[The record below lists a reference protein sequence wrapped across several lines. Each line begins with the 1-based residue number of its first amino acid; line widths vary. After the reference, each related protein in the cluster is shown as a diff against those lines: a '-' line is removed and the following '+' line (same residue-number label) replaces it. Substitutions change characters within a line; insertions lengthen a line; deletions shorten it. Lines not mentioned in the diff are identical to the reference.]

1 MNLTIALLIIGAVCG
16 FLWGYIVDSDF
27 FLGILGSILGTLFA
41 ILISMLVCGF
51 IIPVAADAVGA
62 AHSIEK
68 VEVTPLY
75 ALKDNS
81 NLSGTFFLG
90 TGSID
95 ETDYYYYYIIREEGK
110 GYCVQKKAINSY
122 TYLDYL
128 SSEDCEY
135 DEPCLAYYYDEWDN
149 KILRFFA
156 WSPENWHTFY
166 VPEGSIIENY
176 YEVDLEG

>member
-1 MNLTIALLIIGAVCG
+1 MNFTIILFTIGIIGG
-16 FLWGYIVDSDF
+16 FLFGLVADGDVC
-27 FLGILGSILGTLFA
+27 LGLLGSVAGFLFA
-41 ILISMLVCGF
+41 VLISMIVCGL
-51 IIPVAADAVGA
+51 IIPIAADAAGA
-62 AHSIEK
+62 THSIEK

-90 TGSID
+90 SGSVN
-95 ETDYYYYYIIREEGK
+95 ETDYYYYIVREEGK
-110 GYCVQKKAINSY
+110 GYCVQKKAINNY

-128 SSEDCEY
+128 NSEDCEY
-135 DEPCLAYYYDEWDN
+135 DEPCIVYYYDEWDS

-156 WSPENWHTFY
+156 WSPANWHTFY

>member
-1 MNLTIALLIIGAVCG
+1 MNFTIILLTVGVIGG
-16 FLWGYIVDSDF
+16 FLFGLIDGGDF
-27 FLGILGSILGTLFA
+27 CLGLLSSILGFLMA
-41 ILISMLVCGF
+41 ALISMFICGLV
-51 IIPVAADAVGA
+51 IPIAANAVGA
-62 AHSIEK
+62 THSIEK

-90 TGSID
+90 SGSVN
-95 ETDYYYYYIIREEGK
+95 ETDYYYYIVREEGK
-110 GYCVQKKAINSY
+110 GYCIQKKAINNY

>member
-1 MNLTIALLIIGAVCG
+1 MNFTIILLIIGIVGGFIFGCIDGGDLFLG
-16 FLWGYIVDSDF
+16 FL
-27 FLGILGSILGTLFA
+27 GSFAGFLFA
-41 ILISMLVCGF
+41 VLISMIVCGLV
-51 IIPVAADAVGA
+51 IPIAADAVGA
-62 AHSIEK
+62 IHSIEK

-81 NLSGTFFLG
+81 NISGTFFLG
-90 TGSID
+90 SGSVN
-95 ETDYYYYYIIREEGK
+95 ETDYYYYIVREEGK
-110 GYCVQKKAINSY
+110 GYCVHKKAINNY

-128 SSEDCEY
+128 SSENCEY
-135 DEPCLAYYYDEWDN
+135 NEPCLAYYYDEWDN

-176 YEVDLEG
+176 YEVNLEG

>member
-1 MNLTIALLIIGAVCG
+1 MNLTIILFTIGIIGG
-16 FLWGYIVDSDF
+16 FLYGLIDGGDF
-27 FLGILGSILGTLFA
+27 FLGILGSVIGFLFA
-41 ILISMLVCGF
+41 NLISVLVCGLV
-51 IIPVAADAVGA
+51 IPMAADAVGA
-62 AHSIEK
+62 KQSIEK

-90 TGSID
+90 SGSVD
-95 ETDYYYYYIIREEGK
+95 ETDYYYYVIREEGK
-110 GYCVQKKAINSY
+110 GYYVQKKAINNY
-122 TYLDYL
+122 IYLDYL
-128 SSEDCEY
+128 NSEDCEY
-135 DEPCLAYYYDEWDN
+135 DEPCLVYYHNQWDN

-156 WSPENWHTFY
+156 WSPENWYTFY

>member
-1 MNLTIALLIIGAVCG
+1 MNLTIILFTVGIIGGFLFGLLGDGDLCLGFLGSVAGFLFAALISIFVCG
-16 FLWGYIVDSDF
+16 L
-27 FLGILGSILGTLFA
+27 A
-41 ILISMLVCGF
+41 IPM
-51 IIPVAADAVGA
+51 AAEAAGA
-62 AHSIEK
+62 AQSIEK

-90 TGSID
+90 SGSVN
-95 ETDYYYYYIIREEGK
+95 ETDYYYYIVREEGK
-110 GYCVQKKAINSY
+110 GYCVKKKAINYY

-128 SSEDCEY
+128 NAEDCEY
-135 DEPCLAYYYDEWDN
+135 DEPCLAYYYNQWDS

-156 WSPENWHTFY
+156 WSPENWYTFY

>member
-1 MNLTIALLIIGAVCG
+1 MNFTIILFTIGIIGG
-16 FLWGYIVDSDF
+16 FLFGLINDGDLCLG
-27 FLGILGSILGTLFA
+27 FLGSVAGFLFA
-41 ILISMLVCGF
+41 VLISMIVCGL
-51 IIPVAADAVGA
+51 IIPIAADAVGA
-62 AHSIEK
+62 THSIEK
-68 VEVTPLY
+68 IEVTPLY

-90 TGSID
+90 SGSVN
-95 ETDYYYYYIIREEGK
+95 ETDYYYYIIREEGK
-110 GYCVQKKAINSY
+110 GYCVQKKAINNY
-122 TYLDYL
+122 IYLDYL

-156 WSPENWHTFY
+156 WSPANWHTFY

>member
-1 MNLTIALLIIGAVCG
+1 MNFTIILFTIGIIGG
-16 FLWGYIVDSDF
+16 FLFGLIGDGDLCLG
-27 FLGILGSILGTLFA
+27 FLGSVAGFLFA
-41 ILISMLVCGF
+41 GLISMIVCGL
-51 IIPVAADAVGA
+51 IIPIAADAVGA
-62 AHSIEK
+62 THSIEK

-90 TGSID
+90 SGSMN
-95 ETDYYYYYIIREEGK
+95 ETDYYYYIIREEGK
-110 GYCVQKKAINSY
+110 GYCVQKKAINNY

-128 SSEDCEY
+128 NSEDCKY

-156 WSPENWHTFY
+156 WSPANWHTFY

>member
-1 MNLTIALLIIGAVCG
+1 MNLTIILFTVGIIGG
-16 FLWGYIVDSDF
+16 FLFGLLDGGDF
-27 FLGILGSILGTLFA
+27 CLGLLGSVAGCLLA
-41 ILISMLVCGF
+41 ALISILVCGL
-51 IIPVAADAVGA
+51 IIPIAADAAGA
-62 AHSIEK
+62 THSVEK

-90 TGSID
+90 SGSVD
-95 ETDYYYYYIIREEGK
+95 ETDYYYYIIREEGK
-110 GYCVQKKAINSY
+110 GYCVQKKAINNY

-128 SSEDCEY
+128 SSEGCEY

>member
-1 MNLTIALLIIGAVCG
+1 MNFTIILFTVGIIGG
-16 FLWGYIVDSDF
+16 FLFGLVDGGDF
-27 FLGILGSILGTLFA
+27 CLGLLGSVAGFLFA
-41 ILISMLVCGF
+41 VLISMIVCGL
-51 IIPVAADAVGA
+51 IIPIAADAAGA
-62 AHSIEK
+62 THSIEK

-90 TGSID
+90 SGSVN
-95 ETDYYYYYIIREEGK
+95 ETDYYYYIIREEGK
-110 GYCVQKKAINSY
+110 GYCIQKKAINNY

-156 WSPENWHTFY
+156 WSPANWHTFY

>member
-1 MNLTIALLIIGAVCG
+1 MNFTIILFTVGVIGG
-16 FLWGYIVDSDF
+16 FLFGLLDGGDF
-27 FLGILGSILGTLFA
+27 CLGLLGSVAGCLFA
-41 ILISMLVCGF
+41 ALISMLVCGLA
-51 IIPVAADAVGA
+51 IPIAADAAGA
-62 AHSIEK
+62 THSIEK

-81 NLSGTFFLG
+81 NISGTFFLG
-90 TGSID
+90 SGSVNK
-95 ETDYYYYYIIREEGK
+95 TDYYYYIVREEGK
-110 GYCVQKKAINSY
+110 GYCVKKKAIDNY

-128 SSEDCEY
+128 NSEDCEY

-156 WSPENWHTFY
+156 WSPVNWHTFY

>member
-1 MNLTIALLIIGAVCG
+1 MNFTIILFTVGIIGGFLFGLIGDGGLCLGFLGSVAGFLFAVFISMIVCG
-16 FLWGYIVDSDF
+16 
-27 FLGILGSILGTLFA
+27 
-41 ILISMLVCGF
+41 LV
-51 IIPVAADAVGA
+51 IPMAADAAGA
-62 AHSIEK
+62 THSIEK

-90 TGSID
+90 SGSVN
-95 ETDYYYYYIIREEGK
+95 ETDYYYYIVREEDK
-110 GYCVQKKAINSY
+110 GYCIRKKAINNY

-135 DEPCLAYYYDEWDN
+135 DEPCLAYYHDEWDN

-176 YEVDLEG
+176 YEIDLEG

>member
-1 MNLTIALLIIGAVCG
+1 MNFTIILFTIGIIGG
-16 FLWGYIVDSDF
+16 FLFGLINDGDLCLG
-27 FLGILGSILGTLFA
+27 FLGSVAGFLFA
-41 ILISMLVCGF
+41 VLISMIVCGL
-51 IIPVAADAVGA
+51 IIPFAADAVGA
-62 AHSIEK
+62 THSIEK

-90 TGSID
+90 SGSVN
-95 ETDYYYYYIIREEGK
+95 ETDYYYYIVREEGK
-110 GYCVQKKAINSY
+110 GYCVQKKAINNY

-156 WSPENWHTFY
+156 WSPANWHTFY

>member
-1 MNLTIALLIIGAVCG
+1 MNLTIILLTIGAIGG
-16 FLWGYIVDSDF
+16 FIFWCIVDGDF
-27 FLGILGSILGTLFA
+27 FLGFLGSVIGLLFA
-41 ILISMLVCGF
+41 TLISIVVCGLA
-51 IIPVAADAVGA
+51 IPMVADVAGA
-62 AHSIEK
+62 THSVEK

-81 NLSGTFFLG
+81 NISGTFFLG
-90 TGSID
+90 SGSID
-95 ETDYYYYYIIREEGK
+95 ETDYYYYIIREEGK
-110 GYCVQKKAINSY
+110 GYCVQKKAINNY

-128 SSEDCEY
+128 NSEGCEY
-135 DEPCLAYYYDEWDN
+135 DEPCVVYYYDEWDS

>member
-1 MNLTIALLIIGAVCG
+1 MNLTIILFTVGIIGG
-16 FLWGYIVDSDF
+16 FLFGLLDGGDF
-27 FLGILGSILGTLFA
+27 CLGLLGSVAGCLLA
-41 ILISMLVCGF
+41 VLISMLVCGLL
-51 IIPVAADAVGA
+51 IPITADAAGA
-62 AHSIEK
+62 THSIEK

-90 TGSID
+90 SGSVN
-95 ETDYYYYYIIREEGK
+95 ETDYYYYIVREEGK
-110 GYCVQKKAINSY
+110 GYCVQKKAVNNY

-128 SSEDCEY
+128 NSEGCEY
-135 DEPCLAYYYDEWDN
+135 DEPCLAYYYDEWDS

>member
-1 MNLTIALLIIGAVCG
+1 MNLTIILFTVGIIGGFLFGLLGDGDFCLGLLGSVAGFLFAALISVFVCG
-16 FLWGYIVDSDF
+16 L
-27 FLGILGSILGTLFA
+27 A
-41 ILISMLVCGF
+41 IPM
-51 IIPVAADAVGA
+51 AAETAGA
-62 AHSIEK
+62 AQSIEK

-90 TGSID
+90 SGSVN
-95 ETDYYYYYIIREEGK
+95 ETDYYYYIVKEEGK
-110 GYCVQKKAINSY
+110 GYCVKKKAINNY

-128 SSEDCEY
+128 NAEDCKY
-135 DEPCLAYYYDEWDN
+135 DEPCLAYYYNQWDN

-156 WSPENWHTFY
+156 WSPENWYTFY

>member
-1 MNLTIALLIIGAVCG
+1 MNFTIILFTVGIIGG
-16 FLWGYIVDSDF
+16 FLFGLLDGGDF
-27 FLGILGSILGTLFA
+27 CLGLLGSVAGCLSA
-41 ILISMLVCGF
+41 VLISMLVCGLLIP
-51 IIPVAADAVGA
+51 IIADAAGA
-62 AHSIEK
+62 THSIEK

-90 TGSID
+90 SGSVD
-95 ETDYYYYYIIREEGK
+95 ETDYYYYIIKEEGK
-110 GYCVQKKAINSY
+110 GYCVQKKAINNY